1 MAIGT
6 NDMKLSLGSLTYCWN
21 KASIFEYYQ
30 AIADT
35 SIDTVYLGEVICS
48 RRREMKYKDYLELAH
63 MLAAKGKKVIL
74 TTMTLIESQSE
85 IIELKRIIDNG
96 EFAIEA
102 NDMAAVNLASEA
114 NLPFVCGPS
123 LNLYNRG
130 SLDIMQKLGMTRF
143 VMPYEL
149 SREWLEQVLTQST
162 TQFETEVLGYG
173 YMPLAHSARCF
184 TAKHHQKPKLDC
196 QIVCLQYPKGL
207 LTQTQES
214 QPLLRLNGIQTQ
226 SAAKI
231 NLINQIPLMSK
242 IGVDY
247 WRLSPTGMD
256 DIGLINQIASSQH
269 RDLLAITP
277 STSAIECN
285 GYWFGEAGMQIN
297 QSTNAL

>member
-1 MAIGT
+1 
-6 NDMKLSLGSLTYCWN
+6 MKLSLGPLTYCWN
-21 KASIFEYYQ
+21 KISLFEYYQ

-35 SIDTVYLGEVICS
+35 KIETVYLGEVICS

-63 MLAAKGKKVIL
+63 ILTAKGKKVIL
-74 TTMTLIESQSE
+74 STMTLIESQSE
-85 IIELKRIIDNG
+85 ISELKRIVDNG

-102 NDMAAVNLASEA
+102 NDMAAVNLASDA
-114 NLPFVCGPS
+114 NIPFVCGPS

-149 SREWLEQVLTQST
+149 SRAWLEQVLAQST

-196 QIVCLQYPKGL
+196 QTVCLQYPKGL

-226 SAAKI
+226 SAAKV
-231 NLINQIPLMSK
+231 NLINQIPLMSR

-247 WRLSPTGMD
+247 WRLSPTGLD
-256 DIGLINQIASSQH
+256 DIELVNQIASCQH
-269 RDLLAITP
+269 NELIEITP
-277 STSAIECN
+277 SHSAIECN
-285 GYWFGEAGMQIN
+285 GYWFGEAGMQIH
-297 QSTNAL
+297 QGVTAL